1 MNREKLEELVA
12 LHALGMLE
20 GEELHAFQ
28 EELRSNPAARELARE
43 LTAAADSIAFSVNQ
57 VEPPAEL
64 GERIFAALPEQV
76 PAVAVES
83 PPPPTIDRVS
93 IPFPWL
99 PWSIAAALVVVCTS
113 LVNTNQELHREVAS
127 LEQQSA
133 IDSLRIAMLTSLV
146 ESSPNATGVA
156 VWNTE
161 RQEGVL
167 TIEQLPAA
175 PADQEYQLWLIDPQY
190 ENPVSAGVFNPT
202 PDGPFRYDFRA
213 NLPIAS
219 ANVFAVSIEARGG
232 AETPQGAIVLASSG
246 L

>member
-1 MNREKLEELVA
+1 MNREKLEELAA

-20 GEELHAFQ
+20 DEELRAFQ
-28 EELRSNPAARELARE
+28 EELRSSPEAQQLVGE
-43 LTAAADSIAFSVNQ
+43 LTAAADSIAFSVDQ

-64 GERIFAALPEQV
+64 GERILAALPEQL
-76 PAVAVES
+76 PAMEAKVSS
-83 PPPPTIDRVS
+83 PPTKGPVS
-93 IPFPWL
+93 IPFHWL

-113 LVNTNQELHREVAS
+113 LVNTNQQLHQEVAL
-127 LEQQSA
+127 LERQSA

-167 TIEQLPAA
+167 TIDQLPAA
-175 PADQEYQLWLIDPQY
+175 PADQDYQLWLIDPQY

-202 PDGPFRYDFRA
+202 PDGQFRYDFRA
-213 NLPIAS
+213 SLPIAS
-219 ANVFAVSIEARGG
+219 ANVFAVSIEAKGG
-232 AETPQGAIVLASSG
+232 SETPQGTIILASSG